1 MDLIGEMIL
10 SYADSELKDKIDRE
24 KIGDYQILR
33 YRDDYRIFV
42 RTRQDGEEILKCLT
56 EVMIDLRLKLN
67 PIKTDISSSIIRS
80 SIKEDKLNWMFRK
93 QNDQNLQKRLLII
106 YDHSMKYPN
115 SGSLDVALNRY
126 CKRLRKIRKYDHP
139 LALISIVVDIT
150 YRNPR
155 TYPISFAILS
165 KLISF
170 LKTND
175 EKRDVVEK
183 IRSKF
188 CQLPNTGNMDIWLQR
203 IIYSFAP
210 DTEFDEPLCKLV
222 YQESISIWNNGW
234 ISSPILKNA
243 IETRKVVNRN
253 ILEEMS
259 PIISEEE
266 VNLFKSDY

>member
-1 MDLIGEMIL
+1 
-10 SYADSELKDKIDRE
+10 
-24 KIGDYQILR
+24 
-33 YRDDYRIFV
+33 
-42 RTRQDGEEILKCLT
+42 
-56 EVMIDLRLKLN
+56 
-67 PIKTDISSSIIRS
+67 
-80 SIKEDKLNWMFRK
+80 
-93 QNDQNLQKRLLII
+93 
-106 YDHSMKYPN
+106 
-115 SGSLDVALNRY
+115 
-126 CKRLRKIRKYDHP
+126 
-139 LALISIVVDIT
+139 LISIVVDIT